1 MKYTKCI
8 DALGYGANYY
18 VTKEVEFV
26 HQYLEEQV
34 QASNIVVFAML
45 SFQDLHS
52 LWLFSISIITQMKHR
67 PCLIFDFT
75 WSRLNASI
83 VSEAPNKTNEI
94 QGNPPAYT

>member
-34 QASNIVVFAML
+34 QASNIVVFPML
-45 SFQDLHS
+45 
-52 LWLFSISIITQMKHR
+52 
-67 PCLIFDFT
+67 
-75 WSRLNASI
+75 
-83 VSEAPNKTNEI
+83 
-94 QGNPPAYT
+94 